1 MELTLGIC
9 FLCLCDQGFFI
20 LVIQVDFGFSR
31 VKYTIASCFSLEVQG
46 VTRLGRRSTCRN
58 VRSFLDTFDMPYL
71 HQKWIRVF
79 WYKYLFFLGANLV
92 YASSVVLYNSSS
104 NL

>member
-31 VKYTIASCFSLEVQG
+31 VKYTVASCFSLEVQG
-46 VTRLGRRSTCRN
+46 VTRLGRRSTCRD

-79 WYKYLFFLGANLV
+79 WYKYLLSIYYLNII
-92 YASSVVLYNSSS
+92 VLKETTTFAESI
-104 NL
+104 